1 VSSGAGSES
10 IRFGA
15 APNAVCI
22 FGKRRKQLST
32 QKPTSPNG
40 DIDQA
45 RKLFERH
52 LLVKGLDFLWDGKRY
67 NTTNIQTKWR
77 YFCLGFFSKEKA

>member
-1 VSSGAGSES
+1 MS
-10 IRFGA
+10 I
-15 APNAVCI
+15 
-22 FGKRRKQLST
+22 

-52 LLVKGLDFLWDGKRY
+52 LLVKGLDFLWDGRKY